1 MNIVQQWT
9 YFHYKGGL
17 AATPDLRAIIVDN
30 VKLALSFADSK
41 KYLMILD
48 KFMCPSPNLA
58 TAITSIKGGGSILK
72 QVLNAIL
79 SFPICLDEMTKKS
92 LINKSLPK
100 YVVTMLHVVKIDC
113 RTFKSFEHEMLK
125 QLQLKVE
132 KNSLMDFVVVF
143 CQLNDEPSIKDLTCT
158 AKILSEIVSES
169 KTKAISPSMIEICL
183 TVAKCLKPIVETLDP
198 FFDSDSLLILFK
210 FIMNLIKV
218 LMYCDS
224 ESDRGYCAECKNTKR
239 HVTDV
244 LINIVVTTFESFGK
258 RMEVNTELV
267 AHITES
273 FAYKLII
280 IEGLKCCNKD
290 RMIESSLVK
299 IYCVLTHET
308 MLGEFRFCF
317 LLTLI
322 RIMVVFRG
330 TKL

>member
-1 MNIVQQWT
+1 MSIVQQWT

-17 AATPDLRAIIVDN
+17 AATPDLKAILLDN

-58 TAITSIKGGGSILK
+58 TAITSIKDGGSILK

-92 LINKSLPK
+92 LINESLPK
-100 YVVTMLHVVKIDC
+100 YVVTMLKVVKIDC
-113 RTFKSFEHEMLK
+113 GTFKSFEHEMLK

-132 KNSLMDFVVVF
+132 KNSLMDFLIIF
-143 CQLNDEPSIKDLTCT
+143 CQLNDEPSIKDLTCI
-158 AKILSEIVSES
+158 AKILSEILSES
-169 KTKAISPSMIEICL
+169 KTISTAMIEICL
-183 TVAKCLKPIVETLDP
+183 TVAKCLKSIVETLDP

-224 ESDRGYCAECKNTKR
+224 ETDRGYCAECKNTKR

-244 LINIVVTTFESFGK
+244 LINIVVTMFESFGK
-258 RMEVNTELV
+258 RLEVNIELV
-267 AHITES
+267 AYITES

-308 MLGEFRFCF
+308 MLGEFRFYFC
-317 LLTLI
+317 
-322 RIMVVFRG
+322 
-330 TKL
+330 